1 MPRFNHR
8 DNVRISPD
16 APIPHAGETG
26 VIWGVP
32 NSILSPLH
40 SPVDEAGAIRGE
52 EQVQYR
58 YQVDLDSSETETVTV
73 MESDLLL
80 A

>member
-8 DNVRISPD
+8 DIVRISPD
-16 APIPHAGETG
+16 APIRHAGETG
-26 VIWGVP
+26 VIWGAP
-32 NSILSPLH
+32 NIFLGPLYN
-40 SPVDEAGAIRGE
+40 PVYEAGAIGGE

-58 YQVDLDSSETETVTV
+58 YQVDLDSSDTETVAV

>member
-32 NSILSPLH
+32 NSILNPLY
-40 SPVDEAGAIRGE
+40 SLVDEAGAIRRE

>member
-1 MPRFNHR
+1 M
-8 DNVRISPD
+8 RISPD
-16 APIPHAGETG
+16 APIPYAGETG

-40 SPVDEAGAIRGE
+40 SPVDEAGAIGRE

-73 MESDLLL
+73 MESNLQL

>member
-16 APIPHAGETG
+16 ATIPHAGETG

-40 SPVDEAGAIRGE
+40 SPVEETGAIGGK

-58 YQVDLDSSETETVTV
+58 YQVDLDFSETETVTV